1 MEPVDMEKDISQL
14 HPADPL
20 PFARSYQLEALEK
33 AIKQNTITYLETG
46 SGKTM
51 IAIMLLRSYAHL
63 IRKPSPFF
71 AVFLVP
77 KVVLVKQQADAV
89 EMHTDLNVGK
99 YWGDMQVDFWDG
111 EKWKQELD
119 KYEVLVM
126 TPQILLDGLRHSFF
140 KINMIKVLII
150 DECHHARGNHPYA
163 SIMREFYHRHL
174 EAGASNLP
182 RIFGMTASPINSKG
196 ANSADSY
203 WQKIHELET
212 IMNSKVYTCES
223 ESVLAQFVPF
233 STPKFKFYQHMEI
246 PNVLYAHLVE
256 ELTVLKVK
264 HECSLDNL
272 DLEASAA
279 ESTRKKLSKIHS
291 ALIHCLHELGVWLAL
306 KAAECFSCYESEHL
320 MWGNLDVFG
329 EKIIRSYS
337 VDAFHAI
344 ETCMPSGLDW
354 TIANDVKGSV
364 AAGFLTT
371 KVLCLIESLF
381 EYRVL
386 KDIRCIIF
394 VERVIT
400 AVVLQSLFSELLPRY
415 SNWKTNY
422 IAGNNSGLQNQTR
435 KKQNEIV
442 EEFRK
447 GMVNIIVATSI
458 LEEGL
463 DVQSCNLIIRFDP
476 SPTICS
482 FIQSRGR
489 ARMQNSD
496 YLLMLKSG
504 DFSTHSRLK
513 NYLTSGDV
521 MRKESLRHAS
531 NPCSPL
537 SKGLDDE
544 EFYQVAST
552 GACMTLSSSVGLM
565 YFYCSRLPADGY
577 FKPIPRCVIDKQ
589 MGLCTLLLPKSCP
602 IQTVCVQGNIK
613 NLKKIACFEACKKLH
628 QIGALTDNLVPDIV
642 FEENDVEEFEKEPYN
657 DDQPI
662 FFPPEL
668 VNKGSLDSMTKYYCY
683 LMELK
688 QNFDY
693 EVPVHNIMLL
703 VRNQFDMDE
712 KSVNIELEV
721 DRGTLTVNMKYIGLI
736 RLNSD
741 QVILCRRFQ
750 LAVFQVLMDR
760 KAEKFAEVLCDHTF
774 GNNSEIDYLLL
785 PSNYVGQSPLIDWL
799 SVTSVTFS
807 YEKAWKNH
815 VNCNAG
821 MIQTKSGLVCTCMVQ
836 NSLVS
841 TPHNGHAYIISGL
854 LTNINANSLLR
865 LSDGRLMTYKEY
877 YEQRH
882 GINFCYGQVSFLAG
896 RHIFPVQNHIQR
908 FRKQKEKES
917 SNALV
922 ELPPEL
928 CCVVMSPISVSTFYS
943 FTFLPSIMHRLES
956 LLLATSLKKMH
967 LDHCVQNIAIPT
979 MKVLEAI
986 TTKKCLENFHL
997 ESLETLGD
1005 SFLKYAVCQQLF
1017 KKYQNHHEGL
1027 LSIRKD
1033 KIISNTAL
1041 SMLGCDKKL
1050 PGFIRDEP
1058 FDPKDWM
1065 IPGYNCG
1072 NYSLNEETL
1081 CNAKKI
1087 YVRGRRKVKCKKVAD
1102 VVEALIGAYLST
1114 GGEAAGLLFLDWIGI
1129 SIDFTNIPYERHFK
1143 VRAEKF
1149 VNVQHFESLLHY
1161 SFQDP
1166 SLLVEALTHGSYML
1180 AEIPGCYQRLEF
1192 LGDSVLDYLITLHL
1206 YNKYPGITPGLL
1218 TDLRSAS
1225 VNNNCYALSA
1235 VKAGF
1240 HKHILQSSQ
1249 KLYKDI
1255 KETVESFQELSLEY
1269 TFGWESEKS
1278 FPKVLGDVMESLA
1291 GAIFVDSGYKKEI
1304 VFQSIR
1310 PLLEPMIT
1318 PETMTV
1324 HPVKEL
1330 YELCQKEHYE
1340 LRKPIVSHED
1350 GISSITIEVEANGK
1364 VFKHTSTAC
1373 DKKMAKKLASKEVLK
1388 SLKGANFS

>member
-20 PFARSYQLEALEK
+20 PFA
-33 AIKQNTITYLETG
+33 
-46 SGKTM
+46 
-51 IAIMLLRSYAHL
+51 
-63 IRKPSPFF
+63 
-71 AVFLVP
+71 
-77 KVVLVKQQADAV
+77 
-89 EMHTDLNVGK
+89 
-99 YWGDMQVDFWDG
+99 
-111 EKWKQELD
+111 
-119 KYEVLVM
+119 
-126 TPQILLDGLRHSFF
+126 
-140 KINMIKVLII
+140 
-150 DECHHARGNHPYA
+150 
-163 SIMREFYHRHL
+163 
-174 EAGASNLP
+174 
-182 RIFGMTASPINSKG
+182 
-196 ANSADSY
+196 
-203 WQKIHELET
+203 
-212 IMNSKVYTCES
+212 
-223 ESVLAQFVPF
+223 
-233 STPKFKFYQHMEI
+233 
-246 PNVLYAHLVE
+246 
-256 ELTVLKVK
+256 
-264 HECSLDNL
+264 
-272 DLEASAA
+272 
-279 ESTRKKLSKIHS
+279 
-291 ALIHCLHELGVWLAL
+291 
-306 KAAECFSCYESEHL
+306 
-320 MWGNLDVFG
+320 
-329 EKIIRSYS
+329 
-337 VDAFHAI
+337 
-344 ETCMPSGLDW
+344 
-354 TIANDVKGSV
+354 
-364 AAGFLTT
+364 
-371 KVLCLIESLF
+371 
-381 EYRVL
+381 
-386 KDIRCIIF
+386 
-394 VERVIT
+394 
-400 AVVLQSLFSELLPRY
+400 
-415 SNWKTNY
+415 
-422 IAGNNSGLQNQTR
+422 
-435 KKQNEIV
+435 
-442 EEFRK
+442 
-447 GMVNIIVATSI
+447 
-458 LEEGL
+458 
-463 DVQSCNLIIRFDP
+463 
-476 SPTICS
+476 
-482 FIQSRGR
+482 
-489 ARMQNSD
+489 
-496 YLLMLKSG
+496 
-504 DFSTHSRLK
+504 
-513 NYLTSGDV
+513 
-521 MRKESLRHAS
+521 
-531 NPCSPL
+531 
-537 SKGLDDE
+537 
-544 EFYQVAST
+544 
-552 GACMTLSSSVGLM
+552 
-565 YFYCSRLPADGY
+565 
-577 FKPIPRCVIDKQ
+577 
-589 MGLCTLLLPKSCP
+589 
-602 IQTVCVQGNIK
+602 
-613 NLKKIACFEACKKLH
+613 
-628 QIGALTDNLVPDIV
+628 LTDSLVPDIV
-642 FEENDVEEFEKEPYN
+642 FEEHDVEEIEKEPYN

-693 EVPVHNIMLL
+693 EVPVQNIMLL

-712 KSVNIELEV
+712 KSMNIELEV
-721 DRGTLTVNMKYIGLI
+721 DRGTLTVNMKYIGLKC
-736 RLNSD
+736 LNSD

-750 LAVFQVLMDR
+750 LAVFQVLMYR
-760 KAEKFAEVLCDHTF
+760 KAEKLAEVLCDHTL

-807 YEKAWKNH
+807 YEKACKNH
-815 VNCNAG
+815 VNCNADIL
-821 MIQTKSGLVCTCMVQ
+821 IQIKSGLVCTCMIQ
-836 NSLVS
+836 NSLVT

-877 YEQRH
+877 YEKRH
-882 GINFCYGQVSFLAG
+882 GINLCYSQVSFLAG
-896 RHIFPVQNHIQR
+896 RHIFRVQNHIQR
-908 FRKQKEKES
+908 RRKQKEKES
-917 SNALV
+917 SNAFV

-928 CCVVMSPISVSTFYS
+928 CCVVMSPISISTFYS

-967 LDHCVQNIAIPT
+967 LNHCVQNVAIPT

-1017 KKYQNHHEGL
+1017 KKYQNHQEGL
-1027 LSIRKD
+1027 LSIRKE
-1033 KIISNTAL
+1033 KFISNTAL

-1050 PGFIRDEP
+1050 PGFIRNEP
-1058 FDPKDWM
+1058 FDPKDWT

-1072 NYSLNEETL
+1072 SYSLNEETL

-1087 YVRGRRKVKCKKVAD
+1087 YVTGRRKLKFKKVAD

-1114 GGEAAGLLFLDWIGI
+1114 GGEAAGFLFLDWIGI
-1129 SIDFTNIPYERHFK
+1129 SINFTNIPYERHFK

-1206 YNKYPGITPGLL
+1206 YNKYPGLTPGLL

-1291 GAIFVDSGYKKEI
+1291 GAIFVDSGYNKEI

-1318 PETMTV
+1318 PETLKV

-1330 YELCQKEHYE
+1330 YELCQRQHYE

-1364 VFKHTSTAC
+1364 VFKHTSTVC

-1388 SLKGANFS
+1388 SLKGASCS